1 MVRRGTVA
9 SMAAETPDGSN
20 YAASPRPVFDGP
32 ALISRRDVT
41 RHIWGEPEAGEVADW
56 IYASTGL
63 VHALV
68 FGLAPGGAFRH
79 SPSYRTIFRADE
91 VLTVLQGTM
100 LLANPET
107 GEVLRVE
114 RGDSAF
120 FRRDTWHHAFA
131 HGTEPLRVL
140 ELFAPPPSTGS
151 SGAYSRTVPYL
162 EAVRYR
168 EDGVLGNVPGP
179 PRTDRTL
186 HLRRAADA
194 HWRLEGDGL
203 VGILASTPEL
213 TVASLSLRPG
223 GVVPPHDHAG
233 DEVLYVLSGTL
244 HVRAWDEGRVR
255 VFELGAD
262 DAAYLPEGS
271 RHEYRSYGA
280 EQVEAIVGVAPSW
293 TAA

>member
-1 MVRRGTVA
+1 MVIVMGETSKPVA
-9 SMAAETPDGSN
+9 AYS
-20 YAASPRPVFDGP
+20 ASPRPQFDGP
-32 ALISRRDVT
+32 ALISYRNVT

-79 SPSYRTIFRADE
+79 SPSFRTIFRADE

-100 LLANPET
+100 ILANPET

-131 HGTEPLRVL
+131 HGPEPLRVL
-140 ELFAPPPSTGS
+140 ELFAPPPATGS

-162 EAVRYR
+162 ETTRYHDDAR
-168 EDGVLGNVPGP
+168 LGNVPGP
-179 PRTDRTL
+179 PRADASL

-194 HWRLEGDGL
+194 EWRLEGDGL
-203 VGILASTPEL
+203 VGILASTSEL

-223 GVVPPHDHAG
+223 GVVPSHRHAG
-233 DEVLYVLSGTL
+233 DELLYVTGGTL
-244 HVRAWDEGRVR
+244 HVRAWHDGNVH
-255 VFELGAD
+255 VFELEPG
-262 DAAYLPEGS
+262 DAAYVPQGAD
-271 RHEYRSYGA
+271 HEYRSYGA
-280 EQVEAIVGVAPSW
+280 EQVAAIVGVAPTW
-293 TAA
+293 REE

>member
-1 MVRRGTVA
+1 MGA
-9 SMAAETPDGSN
+9 ESQPDAAPYSP
-20 YAASPRPVFDGP
+20 SPRPDFDRP
-32 ALISRRDVT
+32 TLIDRRGVT

-68 FGLAPGGAFRH
+68 FGLAPGGVFRH
-79 SPSYRTIFRADE
+79 SPSFRTVFAADE
-91 VLTVLQGTM
+91 VLTVLEGTM
-100 LLANPET
+100 LLANPGS

-140 ELFAPPPSTGS
+140 ELFAPPPATGS

-162 EAVRYR
+162 EHSRYG
-168 EDGVLGNVPGP
+168 DDSVFGQLPWP
-179 PRTDRTL
+179 PREEPSL

-194 HWRLEGDGL
+194 SWRLDGDGL
-203 VGILASTPEL
+203 VGLLASTSEL

-223 GVVPPHDHAG
+223 GTVPRHAHGG
-233 DEVLYVLSGTL
+233 DEIIYVTAGTL
-244 HVRAWDEGRVR
+244 HVRAWHEGQAY
-255 VFELGAD
+255 VFELSAD
-262 DAAYLPEGS
+262 DAAYVPSGS

-280 EQVEAIVGVAPSW
+280 AQVEAIVGVAPNWLES
-293 TAA
+293 